1 MPARQVQIKMKGT
14 NNFMKLF
21 LYIKLFY
28 LDLKIKRLNKIL
40 NKLREEYKEKY
51 LGL

>member
-1 MPARQVQIKMKGT
+1 
-14 NNFMKLF
+14 MKLF

-28 LDLKIKRLNKIL
+28 LDLKTKRLNKTL